1 MKFIGTIGAKVDNKG
16 RIFLPAMFRK
26 VLLQNMQGHT
36 SSPQSND
43 SSNLKGESTGGEL
56 SLIMRKDLF
65 EDCLVLY
72 TEETWTQRMN
82 ELTSRLSVWS
92 RRDQAL
98 KRRFSADAEWL
109 NLDSNGRI
117 LLPKR
122 YLQMAG
128 IEGEVTFIGMDDTI
142 EIWATSKLKEHQDSG
157 DYVAEIEQ
165 VMTHNSG
172 E

>member
-1 MKFIGTIGAKVDNKG
+1 MKFVGTIEAKVDNKG
-16 RIFLPAMFRK
+16 RIFLPAVFRRAI
-26 VLLQNMQGHT
+26 
-36 SSPQSND
+36 PQSED
-43 SSNLKGESTGGEL
+43 GQ

-72 TEETWTQRMN
+72 TEDTWQSRLD
-82 ELTSRLSVWS
+82 ELNSKLSVWN

-109 NLDSNGRI
+109 SLDSNGRI

-122 YLQMAG
+122 YLSMAA

-142 EIWATSKLKEHQDSG
+142 EIWATAKLREHQDSN
-157 DYVAEIEQ
+157 DFAAEIEKI
-165 VMTHNSG
+165 MTS

>member
-1 MKFIGTIGAKVDNKG
+1 MKFIGTTEAKVDNKG

-26 VLLQNMQGHT
+26 AILANISKESESEGA
-36 SSPQSND
+36 SPA
-43 SSNLKGESTGGEL
+43 KGSKSGEREGEI

-72 TEETWTQRMN
+72 TEETWEQRMN

-92 RRDQAL
+92 KRDQAL

-109 NLDSNGRI
+109 TLDSNGRI
-117 LLPKR
+117 LLSKR
-122 YLQMAG
+122 YLKMAG

-142 EIWATSKLKEHQDSG
+142 EIWATAKLKEHQDAEDFAS
-157 DYVAEIEQ
+157 EIER
-165 VMTHNSG
+165 VMTSPS
-172 E
+172 